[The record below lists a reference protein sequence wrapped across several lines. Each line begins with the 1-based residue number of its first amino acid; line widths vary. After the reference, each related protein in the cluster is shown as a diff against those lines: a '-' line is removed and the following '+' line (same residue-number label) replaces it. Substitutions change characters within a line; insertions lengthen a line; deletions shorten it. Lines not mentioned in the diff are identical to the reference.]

1 MIKRIFQPR
10 EQRMSVSVILLL
22 LRLAMGIAFIMH
34 GWMKIQTPFSWVPPQ
49 APMHIPSFFQFL
61 AAISEFGGGIT
72 LVLGFL
78 IPLSSFGLISTM
90 AVAVYTTI
98 VTFNAPFVNN
108 SGGPSFELP
117 SIYFLL
123 AAMFFIMGPGKY
135 SLDRIIFGERKRST
149 LVQ

>member
-1 MIKRIFQPR
+1 
-10 EQRMSVSVILLL
+10 
-22 LRLAMGIAFIMH
+22 MGTAFIMH
-34 GWMKIQTPFSWVPPQ
+34 GWMKIQTPFSWVPPT
-49 APMHIPSFFQFL
+49 APMHIPPFFQFL
-61 AAISEFGGGIT
+61 ASVAEFGGGVT

-98 VTFNAPFVNN
+98 VTFNAPLVNN

-117 SIYFLL
+117 LTYLLL
-123 AAMFFIMGPGKY
+123 AVMFLISGPGKF

-149 LVQ
+149 IVQQ